1 MHRHT
6 FTCTC
11 NYWIYR
17 SVVHEV
23 DPELFTYN
31 TQPNPPP
38 PPDLIQTY
46 VHACTPKYPESI
58 HSTLNQINYIL
69 HEAWWTRYPH
79 PAHTFTKQT
88 NTILGVGWA
97 CKIIIIM
104 LDLTFS
110 ADAMFI
116 SKNLLSN
123 RNSADPQNIIKYSPA
138 HFFSFNGGLYLN
150 RSSALCSGVFMQV
163 CKVSLMI

>member
-1 MHRHT
+1 MHVLQ
-6 FTCTC
+6 
-11 NYWIYR
+11 N
-17 SVVHEV
+17 
-23 DPELFTYN
+23 
-31 TQPNPPP
+31 
-38 PPDLIQTY
+38 IQKAFILLSIKSITSY
-46 VHACTPKYPESI
+46 MKLGGHVTP
-58 HSTLNQINYIL
+58 T
-69 HEAWWTRYPH
+69 

-150 RSSALCSGVFMQV
+150 RSSALYSGVFMQV

>member
-1 MHRHT
+1 MHRHK
-6 FTCTC
+6 FICSMSPTCTC

-23 DPELFTYN
+23 DAELFTYN
-31 TQPNPPP
+31 TQPTTNLCSCMYSKISRKHSFYSQSNQLYLTWSLVDTLPP
-38 PPDLIQTY
+38 T
-46 VHACTPKYPESI
+46 
-58 HSTLNQINYIL
+58 
-69 HEAWWTRYPH
+69 

-88 NTILGVGWA
+88 YTILGVGWA
-97 CKIIIIM
+97 CKLIIIM

-163 CKVSLMI
+163 CKVSLMM